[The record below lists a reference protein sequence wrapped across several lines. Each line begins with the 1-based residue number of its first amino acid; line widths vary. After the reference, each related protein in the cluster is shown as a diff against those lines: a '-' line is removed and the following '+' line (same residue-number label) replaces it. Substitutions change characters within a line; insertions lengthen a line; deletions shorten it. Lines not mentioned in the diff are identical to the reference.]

1 MLEFVKWFICWV
13 VFKIQFGRNDLTS
26 RGSVSMSKLRVGSS
40 TSGVTRATRSGRL
53 QGEILLFD
61 GRQS

>member
-1 MLEFVKWFICWV
+1 MLKFDNLFICWV
-13 VFKIQFGRNDLTS
+13 VSMAQFGPSDLTS

-40 TSGVTRATRSGRL
+40 TPGVTRATRSGRL